1 MTRNKK
7 TLLIAVLGAAAITA
21 PTLSMAQQPQERGG
35 YLGISGGQADYK
47 DACEGLAI
55 PCDES
60 DTAWRFFGGY
70 QFSRTLALEFGY
82 ADLGAA
88 GASGSI
94 GVTAA
99 QARAEVQAWDLV
111 GVLSFP
117 VTPQFS
123 FFGKLGVYRA
133 ETDVR
138 VDVGGATVAANEKNS
153 AWTYGVGAQYDLTR
167 NLGLRVEFQQYAN
180 VGGPATGEDD
190 VSFFSVGALFR
201 F

>member
-1 MTRNKK
+1 M
-7 TLLIAVLGAAAITA
+7 TA
-21 PTLSMAQQPQERGG
+21 PTLGFAQQPQERGG
-35 YLGISGGQADYK
+35 YLGATAGRADYK
-47 DACEGLAI
+47 DACKGLAI

-88 GASGSI
+88 GASGAV
-94 GVTAA
+94 GVTPV

-117 VTPQFS
+117 VNEQFS

-133 ETDVR
+133 ETDAR
-138 VDVGGATVAANEKNS
+138 VDVAGVTVAANEKNS
-153 AWTYGVGAQYDLTR
+153 AWTYGLGAQYDLTR
-167 NLGLRVEFQQYAN
+167 NLGLRAEFQQYAN
-180 VGGPATGEDD
+180 VGGSATGEDD
-190 VSFFSVGALFR
+190 VSVFSVGALFR